1 MVVGAK
7 IQKLSFGSGAL
18 VLSFS
23 RRRPPLCV
31 FFFQKRGGGRG
42 SGRRKSLG
50 LVLEAEGFL

>member
-23 RRRPPLCV
+23 RRR
-31 FFFQKRGGGRG
+31 KREPELKQYR
-42 SGRRKSLG
+42 
-50 LVLEAEGFL
+50 EAVIYL